1 VSLPATSCLPNGS
14 SLRHEH
20 RPSPNFPDPLNLLRS
35 ILGISPTKE
44 DLEIANE
51 EQRLA
56 EKPQELA
63 TNIEFGD
70 LSLEDYANEEDE
82 DLNAVFHPVPQQIS
96 SFDERERYR
105 SLHKAIE
112 DCDDVLKSVESYLT
126 NFQNDLGA
134 VSAEIE
140 SLQIRSS
147 QLNAKLEN
155 RRKVEKLL
163 GPAVEEVSISPV
175 TVRTISE
182 GPVDENWLRALA
194 ELESRSTT
202 IAGQKSGTIK
212 AIEDVKPL
220 LEDLKV
226 KAVER
231 IRDFIV
237 AQIKALRSPN
247 INAQIIQQQTLLKYK
262 DLYSFLA
269 RHSLGLAEEIGQA
282 YINTMKWYYTSNFM
296 RYQQALSK
304 LSIHVIDHTEV
315 LGSDTS
321 PARRN
326 VLAST
331 KISPPQH
338 DAFIIGRRPDVLK
351 SESKEAISA
360 YLAEEN
366 KSYQYLE
373 TPFYNFNLALIDNV
387 CSEYSV
393 FTDLFA
399 TRTFHEISRK
409 VTETFEPSF
418 ALGHALTKQL
428 LENNSDCLGVLL
440 CVRINQHFAFELQR
454 RKVPL
459 ADSYINGTNML
470 LWPRFQIIMDL
481 HCESL
486 KKVTAPANRGAVAAF
501 SLIGTDA
508 SKTSVAPHP
517 VTQKFG
523 QFLHGILVLSSDA
536 GDDEPVANSLG
547 RLRGE
552 YEASMLRLAKG
563 AGDVSKRSRFL
574 YHNYSLVMTIIS
586 DTRGKLAEEQKA
598 HFEALVNQGKD
609 RK

>member
-1 VSLPATSCLPNGS
+1 MPNGS
-14 SLRHEH
+14 SLRQEH
-20 RPSPNFPDPLNLLRS
+20 WPSPNFPDPLNLLRS

-44 DLEIANE
+44 GSEDANE
-51 EQRLA
+51 EHRLA
-56 EKPQELA
+56 EKPQELT
-63 TNIEFGD
+63 TNIEFGG
-70 LSLEDYANEEDE
+70 LSLEDFANEDDE
-82 DLNAVFHPVPQQIS
+82 ELNAVSTPVPQQLS

-105 SLHKAIE
+105 SLHEAIE
-112 DCDDVLKSVESYLT
+112 DCDNVLKSVESYLT
-126 NFQNDLGA
+126 NFQDDLGA

-140 SLQIRSS
+140 SLQTRSS

-163 GPAVEEVSISPV
+163 GPAVEEISISPV

-182 GPVDENWLRALA
+182 GPVDDNWLRALA
-194 ELESRSTT
+194 ELETRSTT
-202 IAGQKSGTIK
+202 IARQKSGTIK

-247 INAQIIQQQTLLKYK
+247 MNAQIIQHQTLLKYK

-269 RHSLGLAEEIGQA
+269 RHSLILAEEIGQA

-296 RYQQALSK
+296 RYQQALNK

-315 LGSDTS
+315 LGSDLS

-326 VLAST
+326 VLASS

-338 DAFIIGRRPDVLK
+338 DVFIIGRRPDILTGK
-351 SESKEAISA
+351 SKDAISA

-366 KSYQYLE
+366 KGHHYLE

-393 FTDLFA
+393 FTDLFSM
-399 TRTFHEISRK
+399 RTFHEISRK
-409 VTETFEPSF
+409 VTEIFEPSF

-428 LENNSDCLGVLL
+428 IENNTDCLGVLL

-470 LWPRFQIIMDL
+470 LWPRFQILMDL

-486 KKVTAPANRGAVAAF
+486 KKVTAPTNRGAVAAF
-501 SLIGTDA
+501 SLIGNDA

-523 QFLHGILVLSSDA
+523 QFLHGILVLSRDA

-563 AGDVSKRSRFL
+563 AGDASKRNRFL
-574 YHNYSLVMTIIS
+574 YYNYSLVLTIIS
-586 DTRGKLAEEQKA
+586 DTQGKLAEEQKA
-598 HFEALVNQGKD
+598 HFEELVKQGKE
-609 RK
+609 RR